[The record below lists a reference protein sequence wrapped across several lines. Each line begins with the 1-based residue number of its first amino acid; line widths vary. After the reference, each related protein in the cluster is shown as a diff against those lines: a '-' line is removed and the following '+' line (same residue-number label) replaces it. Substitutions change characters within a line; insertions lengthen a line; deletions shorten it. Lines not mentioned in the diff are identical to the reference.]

1 MTTDYER
8 GFSAGE
14 RKAFEERNQARMGV
28 RPEKVESEWQ
38 RGYMDGYYPRSLTWS
53 LRKPAFRSYAEI
65 DE

>member
-14 RKAFEERNQARMGV
+14 RKAWEDRNLIRQLV
-28 RPEKVESEWQ
+28 RPKEAESEWQ
-38 RGYMDGYYPRSLTWS
+38 RGYMDGYFPRSLTWS
-53 LRKPAFRSYAEI
+53 LRKPAIRSYAEI